1 MLAQGGF
8 TNGASIAGEAGT
20 EAVISFQR
28 AARRDNLDI
37 WAKAGQM
44 LGVKPVELA
53 EIDGGGSGGGGDMTF
68 APVINIQ
75 GSADRS
81 MVEEALAEAQ
91 ARFEAWYLQM
101 QRRQA
106 RTAY

>member
-1 MLAQGGF
+1 MK
-8 TNGASIAGEAGT
+8 T
-20 EAVISFQR
+20 
-28 AARRDNLDI
+28 
-37 WAKAGQM
+37 GQM

-53 EIDGGGSGGGGDMTF
+53 EIDGGGGMTF

-81 MVEEALAEAQ
+81 VVEEALAEAQ

>member
-1 MLAQGGF
+1 
-8 TNGASIAGEAGT
+8 
-20 EAVISFQR
+20 
-28 AARRDNLDI
+28 
-37 WAKAGQM
+37 
-44 LGVKPVELA
+44 
-53 EIDGGGSGGGGDMTF
+53 MTF

-75 GSADRS
+75 GSADRD

>member
-1 MLAQGGF
+1 M
-8 TNGASIAGEAGT
+8 
-20 EAVISFQR
+20 ISFQR

-37 WAKAGQM
+37 WAKAGKM

-53 EIDGGGSGGGGDMTF
+53 EIDGGSGGGGGMTF
-68 APVINIQ
+68 APVITIQ

>member
-1 MLAQGGF
+1 M
-8 TNGASIAGEAGT
+8 
-20 EAVISFQR
+20 
-28 AARRDNLDI
+28 
-37 WAKAGQM
+37 
-44 LGVKPVELA
+44 KPVELA
-53 EIDGGGSGGGGDMTF
+53 EIDGGGSGGGGGMTF

-75 GSADRS
+75 GNADRS
-81 MVEEALAEAQ
+81 VVEEALAEAQ

>member
-1 MLAQGGF
+1 M
-8 TNGASIAGEAGT
+8 
-20 EAVISFQR
+20 
-28 AARRDNLDI
+28 
-37 WAKAGQM
+37 
-44 LGVKPVELA
+44 KPVELA
-53 EIDGGGSGGGGDMTF
+53 EIDGGGSGGGGGMTF

>member
-1 MLAQGGF
+1 M
-8 TNGASIAGEAGT
+8 
-20 EAVISFQR
+20 ISFQR
-28 AARRDNLDI
+28 AARRDNLYI

-53 EIDGGGSGGGGDMTF
+53 EIDGGSSGGGGGMTF

-75 GSADRS
+75 GSADRG

>member
-1 MLAQGGF
+1 
-8 TNGASIAGEAGT
+8 
-20 EAVISFQR
+20 
-28 AARRDNLDI
+28 
-37 WAKAGQM
+37 M

-53 EIDGGGSGGGGDMTF
+53 EIDGGGSGGRDGITY